1 MVNSKQKGSAFERK
15 ICVELSLWVT
25 QGKQRDCFW
34 RSAMSGGRATV
45 QKRAGRSIRQSG
57 DITAVAPEGH
67 VLTNQFCIECKHVK
81 KLDIASFILNNR
93 GALAKFWKQACKQA
107 RDHLRQPLLIA
118 KENGRDALVICR
130 PHGLRMYCVSE
141 AKTISPEIRF
151 LSELLNMKFPNIYPV
166 RRGIVQSLDAP

>member
-1 MVNSKQKGSAFERK
+1 MRSGGSKAKGSSFERK
-15 ICVELSLWVT
+15 ICVELSLWIT
-25 QGKQRDCFW
+25 GGKMKDCFW

-45 QKRAGRSIRQSG
+45 HSRSVRQAG
-57 DITAVAPEGH
+57 DICAVAPEGH

-107 RDHLRQPLLIA
+107 QDQLRQPLLIA
-118 KENGRDALVICR
+118 KENGREPLVLCR
-130 PHGLRMYCVSE
+130 PRALRMYCVSE

-151 LSELLNMKFPNIYPV
+151 LSELLNTKFPNIYPV